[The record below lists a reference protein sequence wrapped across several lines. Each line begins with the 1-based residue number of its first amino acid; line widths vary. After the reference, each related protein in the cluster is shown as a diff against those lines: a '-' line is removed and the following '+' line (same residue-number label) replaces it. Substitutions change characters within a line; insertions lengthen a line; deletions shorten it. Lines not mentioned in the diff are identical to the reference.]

1 MITYQQ
7 MGQSCLALYDRVPM
21 QVRVE
26 RILSLE
32 KIDRGLG
39 GFLFKE
45 TPVEPYLKDFCAD
58 GPMAV
63 RLPDRFDLTNWGFFM
78 AFDGETPVGGAA
90 TAAKTPGCRML
101 AGRED
106 LAVLWDIR
114 VADGYKG
121 QGVGQAL
128 FDMAKCWAK
137 GKGYVQL
144 KIECQNN
151 NLPAVR
157 FYHKQGAQLEMVDTY
172 AYYNEPAYRDEV
184 QLIWYLDL

>member
-7 MGQSCLALYDRVPM
+7 MDKSCLALYDCVPM

-32 KIDRGLG
+32 KIDRGFG

-58 GPMAV
+58 GDKAV
-63 RLPDRFDLTNWGFFM
+63 GWAERFDLTNWGFFM
-78 AFDGETPVGGAA
+78 AFDDGRPIGGAA
-90 TAAKTPGCRML
+90 AAAKTPGCRML

-121 QGVGQAL
+121 QGVGQTL
-128 FDMAKCWAK
+128 FDMARSWAK
-137 GKGYVQL
+137 EKGYVQL

-157 FYHKQGAQLEMVDTY
+157 FYHKQGAVLGMIDQY

-184 QLIWYLDL
+184 QLIWYLEL